1 MAKAAPLTDVP
12 DSELFERLAQHKA
25 ELFNLRFQLATGQLD
40 NSTRLKQ
47 VKKDVARCLT
57 EIRVR
62 EIAAYEAQAEKKN
75 EES

>member
-1 MAKAAPLTDVP
+1 MAKGSPLTDMA
-12 DSELFERLAQHKA
+12 DSELFERLAQNKA

-40 NSTRLKQ
+40 NSGRIKQ

-62 EIAAYEAQAEKKN
+62 EIAAYEAQAQKN